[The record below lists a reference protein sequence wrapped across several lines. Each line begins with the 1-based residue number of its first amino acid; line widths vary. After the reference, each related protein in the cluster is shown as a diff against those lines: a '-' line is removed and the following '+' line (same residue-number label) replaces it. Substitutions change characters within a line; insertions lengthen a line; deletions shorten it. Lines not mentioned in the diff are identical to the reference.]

1 MEGATATKSEFE
13 ADVSAVLPFG
23 EERNHVSSTLFLP
36 DGEPQAVLVCWPG
49 GSYDRRY
56 WCFDA
61 VPGYDFAAHATARGV
76 AVLAA
81 DHLGVGASS
90 KPAEVDAVNFVTM
103 SAAADEFV
111 RQLRERFPD
120 RRVVCVG
127 HSLGGALTVATQALH
142 SSYDRI
148 ASLGM
153 THGAKGSVTH
163 GVGDGSEARQAAL
176 EQAPTFLEDWDA
188 GYATGYR
195 VPNHDWLYRPDTPAE
210 VVAADD
216 ETAAAW
222 PRQSYVDG
230 LTVGYSA
237 ELAARVECP
246 VFLCFG
252 DHDIPDRPRD
262 DVSFYEQ
269 SHDIRMLVLE
279 NAAHCHNFATTR
291 TVLWDR
297 LCAWAVEAD

>member
-1 MEGATATKSEFE
+1 MEGSVATKSEFR

-23 EERNHVSSTLFLP
+23 NEENFLSSTLLLP
-36 DGEPQAVLVCWPG
+36 DGEPEAVLVCWPG

-56 WCFDA
+56 WSFDA
-61 VPGYDFAAHATARGV
+61 VPGYDFSAHATTLGL

-81 DHLGVGASS
+81 DHLGVGGSS
-90 KPAEVDAVNFVTM
+90 QPADVDAVDFVTM

-111 RQLRERFPD
+111 RQVRERFPG
-120 RRVVCVG
+120 RRVVGVG

-153 THGAKGSVTH
+153 THGTKGSVTH
-163 GVGDGSEARQAAL
+163 GVGEGNDARTAAL

-195 VPNHDWLYRPDTPAE
+195 VPSHYWLYRPDTPAE
-210 VVAADD
+210 VIAADD

-222 PRQSYVDG
+222 PRQAFVDG

-237 ELAARVECP
+237 ELAARVESP

-252 DHDIPDRPRD
+252 DHDIPERPRD
-262 DVSFYEQ
+262 DVSFYE
-269 SHDIRMLVLE
+269 SSDDIRLLVLE

-297 LCAWAVEAD
+297 LCAWAVESD

>member
-1 MEGATATKSEFE
+1 MEGTIATKSEFR
-13 ADVSAVLPFG
+13 ADVSAALPFG
-23 EERNHVSSTLFLP
+23 DEENFISGTLFLP
-36 DGEPQAVLVCWPG
+36 DGEPEAVLVCWPG

-56 WCFDA
+56 WSFDA
-61 VPGYDFAAHATARGV
+61 VPGYNFSSHATAHGL
-76 AVLAA
+76 AVIAA
-81 DHLGVGASS
+81 DHLGVGGSS
-90 KPAEVDAVNFVTM
+90 RPADVDAVDFVTM
-103 SAAADEFV
+103 SAAADEFIGRV
-111 RQLRERFPD
+111 RERFPG
-120 RRVVCVG
+120 RRVVGVG

-142 SSYDRI
+142 STYERI

-163 GVGDGSEARQAAL
+163 GVGDGSDARQAAL
-176 EQAPTFLEDWDA
+176 EQAPTFLEDWEA

-195 VPNHDWLYRPDTPAE
+195 VPNHSWLYRPDTPAE

-222 PRQSYVDG
+222 PRQAFVDG

-237 ELAARVECP
+237 ELAARVESP

-252 DHDIPDRPRD
+252 DHDIPERPRD
-262 DVSFYEQ
+262 DVSFYER
-269 SHDIRMLVLE
+269 SNDIRMLVLE
-279 NAAHCHNFATTR
+279 DAAHCHNFATTR

>member
-1 MEGATATKSEFE
+1 VEGSVATKSEFR
-13 ADVSAVLPFG
+13 ADVSAVLPFAG
-23 EERNHVSSTLFLP
+23 EENFVSATLHLP
-36 DGEPQAVLVCWPG
+36 DGDPEAVLVCWPG

-56 WCFDA
+56 WSFDA
-61 VPGYDFAAHATARGV
+61 VPGYDFSVHATARGL

-81 DHLGVGASS
+81 DHLGVGGSS
-90 KPAEVDAVNFVTM
+90 KPADVDAVDFVTM

-111 RQLRERFPD
+111 RQVRERFPD
-120 RRVVCVG
+120 RRVVGVG

-163 GVGDGSEARQAAL
+163 GVGEGNDARTSAL

-188 GYATGYR
+188 GYATGHR

-222 PRQSYVDG
+222 PRQAYVDG
-230 LTVGYSA
+230 LTVGYSGG
-237 ELAARVECP
+237 LAAQVGSP

-252 DHDIPDRPRD
+252 DNDIPERPRD
-262 DVSFYEQ
+262 DVSFYE
-269 SHDIRMLVLE
+269 SSNDIRLFVLE

-297 LCAWAVEAD
+297 LCAWAVEPD

>member
-1 MEGATATKSEFE
+1 MAAKSEFR
-13 ADVSAVLPFG
+13 ADVSAVLPFCD
-23 EERNHVSSTLFLP
+23 EENSISATLFLP
-36 DGEPQAVLVCWPG
+36 DGEPEAVLVCWPG

-56 WCFDA
+56 WAFDA
-61 VPGYDFAAHATARGV
+61 VPGYNFSSHATDLGL

-90 KPAEVDAVNFVTM
+90 RPADVDAVNFVTM

-111 RQLRERFPD
+111 RQVRERVPG
-120 RRVVCVG
+120 RRVVGVG

-163 GVGDGSEARQAAL
+163 GVGEGKDPRTAAL

-188 GYATGYR
+188 GYSSSDR
-195 VPNHDWLYRPDTPAE
+195 VAQHGWFYRPDTPAE
-210 VVAADD
+210 VIAADD
-216 ETAAAW
+216 QTAATW
-222 PRQSYVDG
+222 PRQAYVDG

-237 ELAARVECP
+237 ELAAGVGCP

-252 DHDIPDRPRD
+252 EYDVPEQPRD
-262 DVSFYEQ
+262 DVSFYEK
-269 SHDIRMLVLE
+269 SNDIRMLVLE
-279 NAAHCHNFATTR
+279 NAAHCSNFASTR

-297 LCAWAVEAD
+297 LCAWAVESD